1 MKMLLIPA
9 LLLATAGPSV
19 AVRFEADGVRVG
31 SELVTGASISL
42 RESGA
47 LPLLVSGS
55 VVESLSGETL
65 AVALG
70 DKQAQICAGLRLA
83 RTADGYVLST
93 HGTAFSIEA
102 AGSTLRAERSAAFKI
117 TEKGFDFGA
126 LGMVEAASFAAKV
139 VANVAPVAAVQA
151 APQGTVSP
159 EKETVQ
165 GRVKI
170 SRRLYNNGDPLYNS
184 NSASSVAVRQITR
197 VTPDAAP

>member
-42 RESGA
+42 KETGA

-65 AVALG
+65 AIALG
-70 DKQAQICAGLRLA
+70 DKQAQLGAGLRLA
-83 RTADGYVLST
+83 RTADGYLLST

-102 AGSTLRAERSAAFKI
+102 AGSTLRAERSAAFKV

-139 VANVAPVAAVQA
+139 VVNVAPVAAVQS

-159 EKETVQ
+159 ERESSQVRAKLT
-165 GRVKI
+165 
-170 SRRLYNNGDPLYNS
+170 RRLYGNGDPLLNS
-184 NSASSVAVRQITR
+184 NSASSVAVRQIPR